1 MTNTNEQQIFLALGD
16 PTRRELL
23 QSLAQEGG
31 QTATELAANRPIS
44 RQGISKH
51 LGILAEAGL
60 VNVTKEGRDRRYH
73 FVPGPLNI
81 TVDWVSAIT
90 RQWDQR
96 LNALGRFLDET
107 ADTVD

>member
-1 MTNTNEQQIFLALGD
+1 MSREHEQRVFLALGD

-23 QSLAQEGG
+23 QSLAQHDG
-31 QTATELAANRPIS
+31 QTATELAAERPIS

-60 VNVTKEGRDRRYH
+60 VNVTREGRERRYH

-81 TVDWVSAIT
+81 TVDWVSAVT
-90 RQWDQR
+90 RQWDLR
-96 LNALGRFLDET
+96 LNALRRFLDEES
-107 ADTVD
+107 D